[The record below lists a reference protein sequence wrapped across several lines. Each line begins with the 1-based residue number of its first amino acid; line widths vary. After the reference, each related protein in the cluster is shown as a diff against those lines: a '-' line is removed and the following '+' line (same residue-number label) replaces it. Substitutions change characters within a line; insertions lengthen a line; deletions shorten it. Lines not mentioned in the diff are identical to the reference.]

1 VSDMTSYSIALALG
15 IRDTIATLRAE
26 LAAARERVEAAEK
39 ERAEWEA
46 TCRAH
51 VENVR
56 MARETL
62 GIVEKERDKYRA
74 EADALRAFKA
84 YVHQRLD
91 DAGVPTHPDGPHSKE
106 GCRVGDRLDIL
117 IDSGRYWVGQYRE
130 AEARERALTEERDAY
145 AEEMRAERSCK
156 DAAQRA
162 NSELWRQVEALTE
175 DNARLREVL
184 ELARRRMSGCARDL
198 STGIDMSGW
207 ARDLEA
213 FARDPFADA
222 ALASRPPS
230 DARENWCGR
239 WLGGESNCMEKLP
252 CPKHSDA
259 KPDAPE
265 AKWACDD
272 CGKLRTRAEGG
283 NVFSVCDECWD
294 RRAEKRESP
303 LWTCRQH
310 GAYEAPTQGCPTC
323 AAKKEDP

>member
-175 DNARLREVL
+175 DNARLRESMARASA
-184 ELARRRMSGCARDL
+184 ELRHAYKAKDVNPR
-198 STGIDMSGW
+198 GIDPNLV
-207 ARDLEA
+207 ARAIETLEY
-213 FARDPFADA
+213 AD
-222 ALASRPPS
+222 LASRPPVCAACS
-230 DARENWCGR
+230 DTRVMA
-239 WLGGESNCMEKLP
+239 LGDRSVP
-252 CPKHSDA
+252 CTRCPTPCERCRRAAYCAETPCRCACHA

-265 AKWACDD
+265 AKCICAHAPELHSTEFKEC
-272 CGKLRTRAEGG
+272 R
-283 NVFSVCDECWD
+283 VFTFAQGPCPCKWD
-294 RRAEKRESP
+294 GR
-303 LWTCRQH
+303 
-310 GAYEAPTQGCPTC
+310 